1 MENKDKLKEEL
12 DEDIEIITENE
23 DIEKLNEIIE
33 SKDKEIE
40 DIKDSLIRLQADFS
54 NYKARVEK
62 ERSDIIKYASE
73 DLMKEILPVIDNFER
88 ALDSMDNDNSYYE
101 GVQLIYKQILDV
113 LSNNGLKEII
123 AEGEVFDPNVHHAVI
138 MEESDDQDSET
149 VKEVLQ
155 KGYTLNEKVIRPS
168 MVKVV
173 K

>member
-54 NYKARVEK
+54 NYKTRVEK